1 MLRHHNFHSYFSQ
14 ATQYKMKMSGAEV
27 FGVYERVSFDH

>member
-1 MLRHHNFHSYFSQ
+1 
-14 ATQYKMKMSGAEV
+14 MKMSGAEV